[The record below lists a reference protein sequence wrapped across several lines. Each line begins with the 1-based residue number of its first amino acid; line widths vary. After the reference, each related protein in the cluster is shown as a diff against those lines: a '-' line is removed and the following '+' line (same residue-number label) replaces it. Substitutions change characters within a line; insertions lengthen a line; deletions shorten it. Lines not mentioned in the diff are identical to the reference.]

1 MPEMDKS
8 DTEAAIK
15 AAADAFPAFRKLT
28 GRERSTMLRKW
39 YDLCMENADDLAKL
53 ITWENGKPMADAQGE
68 VKYASGFFQWF
79 SEEAPRIYGDT
90 IPASIPGNRI
100 YTIKQPVGVVGLIT
114 PWNLYVVYY
123 TILSQKLT
131 LSTAPQLYA
140 IHVLC

>member
-8 DTEAAIK
+8 DTELAIK

-28 GRERSTMLRKW
+28 GRERATMLRKW

-53 ITWENGKPMADAQGE
+53 ITWENGKPLADAAGE

-114 PWNLYVVYY
+114 PWNLYVFSA
-123 TILSQKLT
+123 TFISRQSLIM
-131 LSTAPQLYA
+131 P
-140 IHVLC
+140 